1 MYSIFCKIVNQ
12 INYISIML
20 ELGCSDELPEY
31 NLMNS
36 QGLKVSQWCLDER
49 DQRLKID
56 LKKAHRITGK

>member
-1 MYSIFCKIVNQ
+1 
-12 INYISIML
+12 ML